1 MMAMCAFVV
10 LFEDVN
16 GKKFTK
22 LITGCPCIEDATI
35 EGDNMAEDNGWNMLQ
50 IDEK

>member
-1 MMAMCAFVV
+1 MSTFVC
-10 LFEDVN
+10 LFEGVN

-22 LITGCPCIEDATI
+22 FITGCPCLEDATI
-35 EGDNMAEDNGWNMLQ
+35 EGDNIADDNGWEMLQ